1 LTVADRLRPPLA
13 PVTVTVNVVA
23 VTEDV
28 QESVDVA
35 EDEVVVSATVDGLRV
50 HVRPDEGT
58 MLLVRLTV
66 PVNPL
71 VLDTVMVDVPL
82 VPEKTSTLVGLA
94 LTV

>member
-1 LTVADRLRPPLA
+1 
-13 PVTVTVNVVA
+13 VTVNVVA
-23 VTEDV
+23 VTEGV
-28 QESVDVA
+28 QERVEVA

-50 HVRPDEGT
+50 HVRPGEGA

-82 VPEKTSTLVGLA
+82 VPEKTNTLVGLA

>member
-1 LTVADRLRPPLA
+1 
-13 PVTVTVNVVA
+13 VTVNVVD
-23 VTEDV
+23 VTEGV
-28 QESVDVA
+28 QERV
-35 EDEVVVSATVDGLRV
+35 EEPEEEVVVSAMVDGLRV

-58 MLLVRLTV
+58 MLLVRLMV

-71 VLDTVMVDVPL
+71 VLEMVIIDVPL

>member
-1 LTVADRLRPPLA
+1 M
-13 PVTVTVNVVA
+13 TVNVVA
-23 VTEDV
+23 VTEGV
-28 QESVDVA
+28 QERVEVA

-66 PVNPL
+66 PVSPL
-71 VLDTVMVDVPL
+71 VLDTLMVDVPL

-94 LTV
+94 LTE